1 MTWTLLL
8 VPLTNGTPQVKARPL
23 SHSLSPSVT
32 AGSLVEGNQSPPRYG
47 LMATEGATEGSAAPA
62 GHTHNAA
69 SVSQPTYH
77 LPPHN
82 RGSAKRSSPPQTQPA
97 PQSRPAATGSAA
109 TGPAPPGSPARDRRH
124 EQQARQTWVSARQRT
139 SVHTQGCGHRARSSN
154 SLVFT
159 HYW

>member
-8 VPLTNGTPQVKARPL
+8 VPLTNGTPQVKTWPL
-23 SHSLSPSVT
+23 SHSRSPSVR

-47 LMATEGATEGSAAPA
+47 LMATEGSAAPVC
-62 GHTHNAA
+62 HTHNAV

-77 LPPHN
+77 LPPHS

-97 PQSRPAATGSAA
+97 PQSKPAATGSAA

-124 EQQARQTWVSARQRT
+124 EQEARQTWVLARQRT
-139 SVHTQGCGHRARSSN
+139 SVHTQGCGHRATSSN
-154 SLVFT
+154 SLVVT